1 MPTDITLARAM
12 HVLAVVHW
20 IGGVSLVTLVLLP
33 ALRRQADAVMAL
45 AQFADLEAGFSRQA
59 KLSVTV
65 AGLTGFY
72 LTHRLAAWERLLDIS
87 YWWMHAMAAIWLLFT
102 LVLFV
107 IEPLHQRR
115 HRQAL
120 TAPQAGARLQL
131 IQRLHGLLLTLSM
144 VTVAA
149 AVLGAHGYLN
159 A

>member
-1 MPTDITLARAM
+1 MSADITLARAL

-33 ALRRQADAVMAL
+33 ALRRQADAVTAL

-72 LTHRLAAWERLLDIS
+72 LTHRLAAWERLLDIG
-87 YWWMHAMAAIWLLFT
+87 YWWMHAMVAIWLLFT

-115 HRQAL
+115 QQTL
-120 TAPQAGARLQL
+120 TAPQAFARLQL
-131 IQRLHGLLLTLSM
+131 IQRLHWLLLALSM

>member
-1 MPTDITLARAM
+1 M
-12 HVLAVVHW
+12 LAVVHW

-33 ALRRQADAVMAL
+33 ALRRQADAITAL

-59 KLSVTV
+59 KLSVTL

-72 LTHRLAAWERLLDIS
+72 LTHRLAAWTRLLDPG
-87 YWWMHAMAAIWLLFT
+87 YWWMHAMIVIWLLFT

-107 IEPLHQRR
+107 IEPLYQRR
-115 HRQAL
+115 HRQVP
-120 TAPQAGARLQL
+120 TVPQAFARLQL
-131 IQRLHGLLLTLSM
+131 IQRLHWLLLALSM